1 MNHESTYDYIGRMLK
16 EQDDITIYGNIELT
30 KKVDSLSARI
40 KRLEEHIMW
49 LQKEISNR
57 S

>member
-16 EQDDITIYGNIELT
+16 EQDDMTIYGNIELT